1 MRVYSVKKKVY
12 KTSEIA
18 VLLYHNSKEK
28 NALFCYLAH
37 YYYKGAAYKRASDH
51 KTIGGNFQKNDV
63 DGDGRLT
70 KEELKK
76 AFEQLGS
83 RNPGW
88 RVLRAFRHADNNKDG
103 SISLE
108 ELDELVKYVVGLR
121 ISHQLV

>member
-1 MRVYSVKKKVY
+1 M
-12 KTSEIA
+12 IGGPL
-18 VLLYHNSKEK
+18 VL
-28 NALFCYLAH
+28 CYLAPF
-37 YYYKGAAYKRASDH
+37 YYNGAAYKRASDQ
-51 KTIGGNFQKNDV
+51 KQLEEIFKKNDV

-88 RVLRAFRHADNNKDG
+88 RVHRAFRHADNYKDG

-108 ELDELVKYVVGLR
+108 ELDELVKYVVGLG
-121 ISHQLV
+121 ISPQLV